1 MLCASSTW
9 VFAWA
14 VFALVAKMSRMRW
27 VRLKILVFSISVS
40 MFLTCAGVSSSS
52 KITKSM
58 LFLSTYCLISSNFP
72 LPT

>member
-40 MFLTCAGVSSSS
+40 MFLT
-52 KITKSM
+52 
-58 LFLSTYCLISSNFP
+58 
-72 LPT
+72 